1 MRKFI
6 TRVRLKDAEQS
17 DYEKL
22 DKEMEKKLFSKIKL
36 PKTGGKVNPA
46 RPREY
51 YYPGGVSLR
60 EVTAAAYTA
69 ASKTGKEYSF
79 TVMKEKPAIPV

>member
-6 TRVRLKDAEQS
+6 TRIQLKDAEQS

-22 DKEMEKKLFSKIKL
+22 DKEMEKKLFSKIKP
-36 PKTGGKVNPA
+36 PKAGRKINLT

-51 YYPGGVSLR
+51 YYRGGVSLR
-60 EVTAAAYTA
+60 EVTAAAYIA
-69 ASKTGKEYSF
+69 ASRTGKKYSF
-79 TVMKEKPAIPV
+79 TVMKEKPAISA